1 VRDAIAALVERAHS
15 LDGDSSEWLDEIVR
29 AASSALGRGVVGNL
43 VERRA
48 DGALASAHVALHGVC
63 DEWCVTLERTA
74 TRMGSEELER
84 RFTTAVTNERGV
96 LAVSARGGDRLAI
109 LLDAPLDG
117 DRPREGDE
125 RELLTTWRNVAE
137 HLAAGLR
144 LRSRLAPANDAAAAR
159 SLPDDAEGVW
169 HALLDG
175 RVALVDRFD
184 RDGRRFVVLR
194 PCAPHERAALTIRER
209 QVLASVALG
218 HANKR
223 IAMDLGVSESTI
235 SAALRGAAR
244 KLGVRS
250 RVELARILGPA
261 RNRDRESP

>member
-1 VRDAIAALVERAHS
+1 MNEAIAALVAHAHS
-15 LDGDSSEWLDEIVR
+15 LEGDPAAWLDRIVR
-29 AASSALGRGVVGNL
+29 AASSALGRGVIGNL

-48 DGALASAHVALHGVC
+48 NGDLASAHVALHGVC
-63 DEWCVTLERTA
+63 EEWRPTLQRTA
-74 TRMGSEELER
+74 VRMRPAELER
-84 RFTTAVTNERGV
+84 RFTTAVTTERGV
-96 LAVSARGGDRLAI
+96 LAVSARGDDRLAI
-109 LLDAPLDG
+109 LLDAPLDPPF
-117 DRPREGDE
+117 DDARDAPQ
-125 RELLTTWRNVAE
+125 LVATWKDVAD

-144 LRSRLAPANDAAAAR
+144 LRSRLVAANDAQPM
-159 SLPDDAEGVW
+159 PDDAESLW
-169 HALLDG
+169 RALLDG

-194 PCAPHERAALTIRER
+194 PCAPHERDALTVRER
-209 QVLASVALG
+209 DVLASVALG

-223 IAMDLGVSESTI
+223 IALDLGVSESTV
-235 SAALRGAAR
+235 SAALRSAAR